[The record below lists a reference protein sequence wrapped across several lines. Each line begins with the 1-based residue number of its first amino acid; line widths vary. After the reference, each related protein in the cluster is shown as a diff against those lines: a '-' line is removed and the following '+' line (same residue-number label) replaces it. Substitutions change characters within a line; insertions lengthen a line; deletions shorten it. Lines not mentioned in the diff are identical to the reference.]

1 MTANLLLRIGLAIGI
16 TVSSASA
23 PPLTSADCSYPN
35 DGKVITIAV
44 ESCEAISGK
53 TNKEVLKYSGAAQ
66 KAETIQKLYTGA
78 LVTAKGG
85 MNWMYPSTDVNPCK
99 QFGRS
104 AQVKM
109 RAYLTC
115 CDTGPWGK
123 CVFGGRWLADV
134 DGKEIDASQ

>member
-1 MTANLLLRIGLAIGI
+1 MTANLLLRIGLAIAI

-23 PPLTSADCSYPN
+23 PPLASADCSYPN

-44 ESCEAISGK
+44 ESCEVISGK

-66 KAETIQKLYTGA
+66 KTETIQKLSTGP
-78 LVTAKGG
+78 LVRAKGS
-85 MNWMYPSTDVNPCK
+85 MKWMYPSTDVNPCK
-99 QFGRS
+99 QFARS

-115 CDTGPWGK
+115 CDTGPWGQ

-134 DGKEIDASQ
+134 YGKGIDASQ

>member
-1 MTANLLLRIGLAIGI
+1 MTANLLLRIGLAIAI

-23 PPLTSADCSYPN
+23 PPLASADCSYPN

-44 ESCEAISGK
+44 ESCEVISGK

-66 KAETIQKLYTGA
+66 KTETIQKLSTGP
-78 LVTAKGG
+78 LVRAKGS
-85 MNWMYPSTDVNPCK
+85 MKWMYPSTDVNPCK
-99 QFGRS
+99 QFARS

-115 CDTGPWGK
+115 CDTGPWGQ

-134 DGKEIDASQ
+134 DGKGIDASQ

>member
-1 MTANLLLRIGLAIGI
+1 MTANLLLRIGLAIAI

-23 PPLTSADCSYPN
+23 PPLASADCSYPN

-44 ESCEAISGK
+44 ESCEVISGK

-66 KAETIQKLYTGA
+66 KTETIQKLSTGA
-78 LVTAKGG
+78 LVRAKGS
-85 MNWMYPSTDVNPCK
+85 MKWMYPSTDVNPCK
-99 QFGRS
+99 QFARS

-115 CDTGPWGK
+115 CDTGPWGQ

>member
-1 MTANLLLRIGLAIGI
+1 MTANLLLRIGLAIAI

-23 PPLTSADCSYPN
+23 PPLASADCSYPN

-44 ESCEAISGK
+44 ESCEVISGK
-53 TNKEVLKYSGAAQ
+53 SNKEVLKYSGAAQ
-66 KAETIQKLYTGA
+66 KTETIQKLSTGP
-78 LVTAKGG
+78 LVRAKGS
-85 MNWMYPSTDVNPCK
+85 MKWMYPSTDVNPCK
-99 QFGRS
+99 QFARS

-115 CDTGPWGK
+115 CDTGPWGQ